1 MTSLANIN
9 GRGRGDL
16 PREQGEALSKTSSH
30 NTVLR
35 IRFGSETIPIFHYLF
50 FPCISPEVGAFEV
63 VASMTLRRGI

>member
-50 FPCISPEVGAFEV
+50 LPCISPEVGAFEV